1 MDTSH
6 EIKPIGIGL
15 RLKNSVSMKTITISV
30 LILLLLI
37 PMGMIKSIIKDREQQ
52 RETAIKEVNNKWAG
66 TQEVT
71 GPILSIPI
79 IYEQKSREGFI
90 TVKKHLH
97 ILPEKLG
104 INGNIKPKKLKR
116 GIYEVVVYES
126 NLENKG
132 VFKLPE
138 LSNYSDAKEIQLNK
152 AFITLGLSDL
162 KGIKNQ
168 VEIKWNSTKIPVKP
182 GSKIGSIINSGVTIP
197 LPDLSS
203 QLNENIP
210 FNYTIKLQGSQ
221 DLSFIPIGNT
231 TEINL
236 KSDWN
241 SPSFFGNFLP
251 DNRNITQKGFDANW
265 KVLQLNR
272 NFSQNFMDTNPKK
285 LMKKA
290 AFGVHLKL
298 PMDDYQKTMRSAK
311 YAILILGLTFLIFF
325 LVEILNKRKIHP
337 LQYILVGMAL
347 CLFYILLVAI
357 SEHSNFNMA
366 YLIASLSVVITITL
380 YTISV
385 LKKTKISLLI
395 LGVLSALYGFVF
407 VILQLEDFAL
417 LMGSIGLTLIL
428 AITMYSTRNINWY
441 NIQFEKE

>member
-1 MDTSH
+1 MNTTP
-6 EIKPIGIGL
+6 EIKPIGMGQ

-37 PMGMIKSIIKDREQQ
+37 PMEMIKSIIRDREQQ
-52 RETAIKEVNNKWAG
+52 RETAINEVSNKWAG
-66 TQEVT
+66 KQEVT

-90 TVKKHLH
+90 TIKKHLH
-97 ILPEKLG
+97 ILPEKLAVSG
-104 INGNIKPKKLKR
+104 VINPKKLKR

-168 VEIKWNSTKIPVKP
+168 VEINWNSTKIPVMP
-182 GSKIGSIINSGVTIP
+182 GSRIANIINSGVTIP
-197 LPDLSS
+197 LPNLSN

-231 TEINL
+231 TEVDL

-251 DNRNITQKGFDANW
+251 DNRNITKQGFDANW

-272 NFSQNFMDTNPKK
+272 NFSQTFMDVNPKK

-325 LVEILNKRKIHP
+325 LVEVLNKRKIHP

-347 CLFYILLVAI
+347 CLFYILLVSI
-357 SEHSNFNMA
+357 SEHSNFNIA
-366 YLIASLSVVITITL
+366 YLVASFSVIITITL

-385 LKKTKISLLI
+385 LKQTKISLLI
-395 LGVLSALYGFVF
+395 FVVLAALYGFVF

-441 NIQFEKE
+441 NIQFEK